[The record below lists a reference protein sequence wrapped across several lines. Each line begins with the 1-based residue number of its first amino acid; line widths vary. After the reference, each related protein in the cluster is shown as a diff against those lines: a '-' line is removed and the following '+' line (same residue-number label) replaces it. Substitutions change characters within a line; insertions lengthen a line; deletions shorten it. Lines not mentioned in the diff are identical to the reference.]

1 MWDENSVL
9 YSDLSYIVKADFIDW
24 GQFRGKSFY
33 ITGGTGL
40 IGFYLIQTLLYR
52 NAKFQD
58 HIRILALVRDI
69 EKARAMYKRQ
79 IPKAGGFLQ
88 FVQGDVTEKQKVE
101 ESVDFIIHGA
111 SPTSSR
117 YFVEHPI
124 ETLQTAIQGTS
135 NMLHLAE
142 EKQVKKMVYLSSM
155 EVYGDHQSEDKI
167 SEEVAVCLHP
177 MNLRDSYPIGKCTS
191 ENLCQSYSHER
202 GISVD
207 ILRLSQVIG
216 TTCPIS
222 ESRDT
227 RIVMEIARDILSGND
242 IILKTKGE
250 SKRTYIYVSDAVTA
264 ILKVLTCEGSDVYN
278 VANEGTYCS
287 IYDMCQLAAEKVA
300 GGKIKVVVQEKD
312 EDIYPAANCLNLSAE
327 KLRACGWKSSTGLE
341 KMFQRLIHY

>member
-1 MWDENSVL
+1 MGRKQRIVFRLVL
-9 YSDLSYIVKADFIDW
+9 YCEGDW

-40 IGFYLIQTLLYR
+40 IGFYLIQALLYR

-58 HIRILALVRDI
+58 HIRILALVRDV

-79 IPKAGGFLQ
+79 IPKAGGLLQ

-124 ETLQTAIQGTS
+124 ETLQTAMQGTS
-135 NMLHLAE
+135 NMLQLAVN
-142 EKQVKKMVYLSSM
+142 KQVRKMVYLSSM
-155 EVYGDHQSEDKI
+155 EVYGAHRSENQI
-167 SEEVAVCLHP
+167 FEEECVLLHP

-191 ENLCQSYSHER
+191 ENLCQAYRHER

-207 ILRLSQVIG
+207 VLRLSQVIG
-216 TTCPIS
+216 TTCPVRKS
-222 ESRDT
+222 HDT
-227 RIVMEIARDILSGND
+227 RIVMEIARDILSGSD
-242 IILKTKGE
+242 IVLKTKGE
-250 SKRTYIYVSDAVTA
+250 SKRTYVYVADAVTA

-312 EDIYPAANCLNLSAE
+312 ECIYPAANCLNLSNE